1 MTEQS
6 GIGKFSTEHP
16 LQLKSAPNGGWVVY
30 QQDPLCRSEP
40 QTLGAYTTAGEMLAA
55 LGSALSHYPSTSE
68 EPKDNQPL
76 SGKERAHG

>member
-1 MTEQS
+1 M
-6 GIGKFSTEHP
+6 
-16 LQLKSAPNGGWVVY
+16 Y